1 MNKHEAFALLESSW
15 KGKYP
20 FEEEE
25 LQQLKALF
33 DFVQFKRKDFLIK
46 EGMQEHG
53 IYFIAEGIL
62 RAYFENE
69 EQEITA
75 AFIYSGYWSSSF
87 ASFLSGVPSDYNV
100 EVLED
105 VSALY
110 LNKEKLERA
119 LQASEQFALYYRRL
133 LENVVVGMQF
143 RERELLASTA
153 EQRFERFMKQSAF
166 LTQRLPLKHIA
177 SYLSMTPETF
187 SRLRRKWM
195 EK

>member
-1 MNKHEAFALLESSW
+1 MLESSW

-20 FEEEE
+20 FEADE
-25 LQQLKALF
+25 LEQLKALF
-33 DFVQFKRKDFLIK
+33 DFVSYQRKDFLIR

-53 IYFIAEGIL
+53 IYYIADGIM

-75 AFIYSGYWSSSF
+75 AFIYQGFWSSSF

-110 LNKEKLERA
+110 LNKEKLEEA
-119 LQASEQFALYYRRL
+119 LALSANFALYYRRL

-143 RERELLASTA
+143 RERELLSSTA
-153 EQRFERFMKQSAF
+153 EQRFERFMKQSAH